1 MGVAGFDGWRSWEI
15 TLEGCFLSEELIPW
29 RYVREKLGCKDG
41 FSECSILS
49 RCKQM
54 FGFLRLLGGGWP
66 KIGRNS
72 SLEFHNS
79 GLFGRHR
86 TRIEPR
92 PRPPFTAALKK
103 KKQ

>member
-54 FGFLRLLGGGWP
+54 FGFLRLLGGV
-66 KIGRNS
+66 GRRLVAIRHWHFTTQACLVDTARVS
-72 SLEFHNS
+72 SQGPVPPS
-79 GLFGRHR
+79 
-86 TRIEPR
+86 PR
-92 PRPPFTAALKK
+92 P
-103 KKQ
+103 